1 MENLKENSYIH
12 KSLYSVLVMCLIC
25 LFSTKSFATN
35 ETHTS
40 AIAGVV
46 NLEFNSVEVG
56 LDDNDSSDPS
66 LYYDNNVDFDI
77 VENKAVIYTF
87 DSSVFQNH
95 HFTEAR
101 APPLN

>member
-1 MENLKENSYIH
+1 
-12 KSLYSVLVMCLIC
+12 MCLIC

-40 AIAGVV
+40 AIAGLV

-56 LDDNDSSDPS
+56 LDDSDSSDPS
-66 LYYDNNVDFDI
+66 LYYDNNVVFDI

-87 DSSVFQNH
+87 DSGVFQNH